1 MNQIQNPKSK
11 IQNPKSLIGQR
22 IPKLDAPAK
31 VMGRMTYGHD
41 VRLPGMLHGR
51 ILYSRYPHARILKVD
66 ASRAERLSGVKAVLT
81 ADDNPPTKFGYGKDN
96 TPFKGEIVRSRRD
109 EVAGVVAADSDTAE
123 EALAL
128 IEVDYEPLPPIF
140 TVEAALA
147 PDASLVHPERGSN
160 HFTTYHYH
168 HGDLANG
175 EAESDVVVE
184 ASYRLPYVNAAA
196 METSVVVAQ
205 FDPRGHL
212 TLWSLTQIPF
222 LLQRDLAEA
231 LGIPGSQ
238 IRIIQTAIGGAFG
251 RGLDIYPFE
260 PIAALMSRKT
270 GRPVRLAF
278 SRQEEF
284 TAGPARQPCQVSVRA
299 GARKNGKLS
308 FRDVA
313 AVLDIGAYV
322 SWGSVTPLVMM
333 ETAAS
338 LYEVPHVRFKAE
350 CIYTNNPVTG
360 AVRGYGNPQSTFF
373 TETMMDRL
381 AEALQMDQAAF
392 RILNS
397 NRPNTETPQGL
408 IITSCGLK
416 ECLEAV
422 AAAAD
427 RGQRSKGAEEQGGRR
442 AADFGT
448 GQDEVAKAQNPKYPK
463 GTMSKI
469 QNPRPKG
476 QSKIGI
482 GFASTLNVGGGA
494 RIYRSDGCGAIVK
507 VDDFGH
513 VTLISGS
520 SEIGQGSETILAQI
534 VADVLGVPVSDVTVL
549 NSDTDIKPW
558 DVGVHASRTTFIAG
572 NAAHQA
578 ALAARRQIF
587 ETAAEMLGVKPEEL
601 VAREG
606 RIEVAGEPGAAS
618 RGAEEQGSRGDGT
631 AHPLNPKSTPEG
643 AVHAQRGSPKSV
655 ALAKVIRSRHYREGG
670 QVIMGEGW
678 YDPPTQLVDK
688 DTYKGNISATYGF
701 GAQMAEVEVDTE
713 TGIVRV
719 LRLACANDV
728 GRAINP
734 LAVEGQIEGGAQMGL
749 GYALSEELIVREGQ
763 VLNPDFRLYRL
774 FTAADMPQ
782 IETYLIET
790 DDPLGPF
797 GAKGVGEMGGT
808 PTAAAIANA
817 IYDAVGVRLTE
828 LPMTPERVLAALDQ
842 KAQRAEY
849 S

>member
-1 MNQIQNPKSK
+1 
-11 IQNPKSLIGQR
+11 
-22 IPKLDAPAK
+22 
-31 VMGRMTYGHD
+31 
-41 VRLPGMLHGR
+41 
-51 ILYSRYPHARILKVD
+51 
-66 ASRAERLSGVKAVLT
+66 
-81 ADDNPPTKFGYGKDN
+81 
-96 TPFKGEIVRSRRD
+96 
-109 EVAGVVAADSDTAE
+109 
-123 EALAL
+123 
-128 IEVDYEPLPPIF
+128 
-140 TVEAALA
+140 
-147 PDASLVHPERGSN
+147 
-160 HFTTYHYH
+160 
-168 HGDLANG
+168 
-175 EAESDVVVE
+175 
-184 ASYRLPYVNAAA
+184 
-196 METSVVVAQ
+196 
-205 FDPRGHL
+205 
-212 TLWSLTQIPF
+212 
-222 LLQRDLAEA
+222 
-231 LGIPGSQ
+231 
-238 IRIIQTAIGGAFG
+238 
-251 RGLDIYPFE
+251 
-260 PIAALMSRKT
+260 
-270 GRPVRLAF
+270 
-278 SRQEEF
+278 
-284 TAGPARQPCQVSVRA
+284 
-299 GARKNGKLS
+299 
-308 FRDVA
+308 
-313 AVLDIGAYV
+313 
-322 SWGSVTPLVMM
+322 
-333 ETAAS
+333 
-338 LYEVPHVRFKAE
+338 
-350 CIYTNNPVTG
+350 
-360 AVRGYGNPQSTFF
+360 
-373 TETMMDRL
+373 MDRL

-392 RILNS
+392 RILNA
-397 NRPNTETPQGL
+397 NRPHTETPQGL

-427 RGQRSKGAEEQGGRR
+427 AGSEKAEIGRMKAENKIHSSGIALHPSSFILHPSLKRG
-442 AADFGT
+442 
-448 GQDEVAKAQNPKYPK
+448 V
-463 GTMSKI
+463 
-469 QNPRPKG
+469 
-476 QSKIGI
+476 

-520 SEIGQGSETILAQI
+520 SEIGQGSETVLAQI

-549 NSDTDIKPW
+549 NSDTDVKPW

-587 ETAAEMLGVKPEEL
+587 ETAAEMLGVNPEEL
-601 VAREG
+601 VAHNG
-606 RIEVAGEPGAAS
+606 KIEVAGEQRS
-618 RGAEEQGSRGDGT
+618 RGAEEQGSKEKN
-631 AHPLNPKSTPEG
+631 LKSTPEG
-643 AVHAQRGSPKSV
+643 VVHAQRGSPKSLD
-655 ALAKVIRSRHYREGG
+655 LAKVVRSRHYREDG
-670 QVIMGEGW
+670 QVIIGEGW
-678 YDPPTQLVDK
+678 YDPPTKLVDK

-790 DDPLGPF
+790 DDPQGPF